1 MTVNIDLTGVVLETE
16 RLILRT
22 WREDDLNDFYEYAS
36 VEGVG
41 EMAGWPHHACLE
53 NTRAI
58 LDCFIAEK
66 NVFAIQLKESDKVI
80 GSLGFHKSWTEGKKK
95 YAHLK
100 AVEIGY
106 VLSEDYWG
114 KGLMTEAVKRAI
126 KYLFE
131 ETSSEAVTVAHFIGN
146 YRSEGVIRKSGF
158 KFAEES
164 EYYSIQM
171 KRSFCSRNYILIK
184 PAKYESPKTGESEA
198 V

>member
-1 MTVNIDLTGVVLETE
+1 
-16 RLILRT
+16 
-22 WREDDLNDFYEYAS
+22 
-36 VEGVG
+36 
-41 EMAGWPHHACLE
+41 
-53 NTRAI
+53 
-58 LDCFIAEK
+58 
-66 NVFAIQLKESDKVI
+66 
-80 GSLGFHKSWTEGKKK
+80 
-95 YAHLK
+95 
-100 AVEIGY
+100 
-106 VLSEDYWG
+106 
-114 KGLMTEAVKRAI
+114 MTEAVKRAI

-146 YRSEGVIRKSGF
+146 YRSEGVIRKCGF